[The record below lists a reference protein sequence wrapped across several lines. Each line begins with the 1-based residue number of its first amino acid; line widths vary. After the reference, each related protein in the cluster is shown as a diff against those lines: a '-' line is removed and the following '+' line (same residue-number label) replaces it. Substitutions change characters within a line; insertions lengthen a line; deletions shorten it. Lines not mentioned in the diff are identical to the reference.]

1 MIYGETNRINS
12 IIDSIGKGSNF
23 EIKNQKNSLERVVEI
38 LPKTIHN
45 AIEKQKNSLQQVE
58 QSIKLM
64 DPIQVLKRGYSI
76 SLIDGKSINKN
87 TKIEKGTVILTK
99 TFYNEIESEVTKI
112 DTRF

>member
-1 MIYGETNRINS
+1 
-12 IIDSIGKGSNF
+12 
-23 EIKNQKNSLERVVEI
+23 LERVVES
-38 LPKTIHN
+38 LPKNIQSTLQN
-45 AIEKQKNSLQQVE
+45 QKNSLQQLE

-76 SLIDGKSINKN
+76 SLIDGKTINEN

-99 TFYNEIESEVTKI
+99 TFYGEIESEVTKV